1 MGKMTLIVG
10 GARSGK
16 SNHALQLA
24 GKYKDKVAFVA
35 TCRPLD
41 KEMKE
46 RIKLHKMSRPSSWKT
61 FEEAENIDTLLEKI
75 GNTFEYII
83 IDCLTL
89 LVSNLMFKKYTP
101 QKIEDKIKRLITG
114 LKKNKARAI
123 LVSNEVGL
131 GIVPGNKL
139 ARDFRDIAGKINQVV
154 AQEAEEVIF
163 MVSGVPVQIKN
174 KEKLK

>member
-35 TCRPLD
+35 TCWPLD

-101 QKIEDKIKRLITG
+101 QKIEDKIKRMITG
-114 LKKNKARAI
+114 LKKK
-123 LVSNEVGL
+123 
-131 GIVPGNKL
+131 
-139 ARDFRDIAGKINQVV
+139 
-154 AQEAEEVIF
+154 
-163 MVSGVPVQIKN
+163 
-174 KEKLK
+174 

>member
-1 MGKMTLIVG
+1 MGRMTLIVG

-16 SNHALQLA
+16 SSHALRLA
-24 GKYKDKVAFVA
+24 GKCKEKVAFIA

-41 KEMKE
+41 KEMK
-46 RIKLHKMSRPSSWKT
+46 RRVQLHKISRPSCWQT
-61 FEEAENIDTLLEKI
+61 FEEAEDIDTLLGKI
-75 GNTFEYII
+75 GNTFECII

-101 QKIEDKIKRLITG
+101 QKIEDKIKQMIVG

-131 GIVPGNKL
+131 GIVPPTKL
-139 ARDFRDIAGKINQVV
+139 ARDFRDIAGKINQIV
-154 AQEAEEVIF
+154 AQEAGEVIL
-163 MVSGVPVQIKN
+163 MVSGVPVQIK
-174 KEKLK
+174 KRRS